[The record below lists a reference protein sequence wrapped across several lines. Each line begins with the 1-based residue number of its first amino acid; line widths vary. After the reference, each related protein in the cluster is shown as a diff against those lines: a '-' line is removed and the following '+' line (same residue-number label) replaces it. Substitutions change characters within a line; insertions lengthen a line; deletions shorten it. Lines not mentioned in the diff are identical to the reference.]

1 MKSKTST
8 NSSDRGI
15 IMLKNIPHGFFE
27 KEMREFLTQF
37 GTVTNLR
44 IGMYKNKN

>member
-8 NSSDRGI
+8 DSSERGI
-15 IMLKNIPHGFFE
+15 VCLKNIPHGFFE

-44 IGMYKNKN
+44 IGMY